1 MLEALAQQ
9 PRLQLHRQVIHHQK
23 NSITMPTS
31 TVSPEAYRVLQFW
44 LGDGLQLG
52 WPSHDM
58 KERWFKGGAALD
70 RQIKDEFD
78 ELLQAALRGE
88 LHDWEALPINRL
100 GLIIL
105 LDQYSRN
112 IFRGEA
118 QAFAGDDHAQRLCL
132 MTLGQADELSL
143 PWVGRVFLYMP
154 LMHAENME
162 MQRECVRCFE
172 GLLAQAPELLKKQL
186 EGNLAFARQHEAI
199 IARFGRFPY
208 RNAVLGRRNTPAEEL
223 FLTTGP
229 RFGQ

>member
-1 MLEALAQQ
+1 MHNTPAL
-9 PRLQLHRQVIHHQK
+9 
-23 NSITMPTS
+23 
-31 TVSPEAYRVLQFW
+31 PEANRVLQFW
-44 LGDGLQLG
+44 LDDGLQLG
-52 WPSHDM
+52 WPSLDM
-58 KERWFKGGAALD
+58 KERWFKGGVALD
-70 RQIKDEFD
+70 RQIKDEFG

-88 LHDWEALPINRL
+88 LHDWEALPVNRL

-132 MTLGQADELSL
+132 MTLGPTDETSL

-154 LMHAENME
+154 LMHAEKLE
-162 MQRECVRCFE
+162 LQRECVRRFE
-172 GLLAQAPELLKKQL
+172 GLLAEAPESLKKQL
-186 EGNLAFARQHEAI
+186 EGNLAFARQHEDI
-199 IARFGRFPY
+199 IERFGRFPY
-208 RNAVLGRRNTPAEEL
+208 RNAALGRSNTAAEDL